1 MSPRDRETVDD
12 RGRMTNSL
20 LSRRA
25 VAGASGLVLASLLC
39 GVALGQEERRPRDG
53 GGPDAAGRTRG
64 QEMMEQF
71 RAMSERMRNA
81 SPEERM
87 KIMAEQRA
95 QQRRRAIED
104 LKEQLGVSDAEWA
117 VLKPRVEAVYNLV
130 HPEPPIRGNGSQPRT
145 DVEQRSAELRELLRD
160 ENAAADQIKARL
172 AALRAARE
180 KANRDLVA
188 ARQNLRQLLTLRQ
201 EAQLVL
207 NGLLD

>member
-53 GGPDAAGRTRG
+53 GGPDAAGRMRG
-64 QEMMEQF
+64 QEMMEEF
-71 RAMSERMRNA
+71 RAMSERMRDA

-87 KIMAEQRA
+87 KIMAEMQA

-104 LKEQLGVSDAEWA
+104 LKESLGVSDAEWA
-117 VLKPRVEAVYNLV
+117 VIKPRVEAVYNLV